1 MTGKQSSARASYE
14 DFYRSHAPR
23 VIAHLLYLGFPKHI
37 ADDATQSA
45 MVDVHRNWHKIG
57 KPHLWARK
65 AAEHHA
71 GRLLRK
77 TRNEVPW
84 PDAYDQPAAEAPE
97 IAFVVERH
105 STLVSRVNELPE
117 PLKIVF
123 ALLLD
128 DLETKEIAEYTG
140 ASVRV
145 VQKRLKQARELLQS
159 KFVDDGRWEGNR

>member
-14 DFYRSHAPR
+14 DFYRSHSPR
-23 VIAHLLYLGFPKHI
+23 VIAHLLYLGFPRHI

-71 GRLLRK
+71 GRVWRK

-84 PDAYDQPAAEAPE
+84 PDAYDRPVAEDPE
-97 IAFVVERH
+97 IAYVVERH
-105 STLVSRVNELPE
+105 SRLVSLVNELPE
-117 PLKIVF
+117 SLKTVF
-123 ALLLD
+123 ALHLD
-128 DLETKEIAEYTG
+128 DFGTKEISEYTG
-140 ASVRV
+140 VSVRV

-159 KFVDDGRWEGNR
+159 RFVGDGRWEGNR